1 MMQEEMV
8 RKVKGNNSHESQCE
22 SGFQRF
28 PCLAKVLVEGDER
41 EREKKTQLFL
51 KYIRLVQK
59 KVQILKSKVNVHV
72 ITYCPVS
79 LNYGRVN
86 LISV

>member
-41 EREKKTQLFL
+41 ERKK
-51 KYIRLVQK
+51 K
-59 KVQILKSKVNVHV
+59 KNPAVFKI
-72 ITYCPVS
+72 Y
-79 LNYGRVN
+79 
-86 LISV
+86 